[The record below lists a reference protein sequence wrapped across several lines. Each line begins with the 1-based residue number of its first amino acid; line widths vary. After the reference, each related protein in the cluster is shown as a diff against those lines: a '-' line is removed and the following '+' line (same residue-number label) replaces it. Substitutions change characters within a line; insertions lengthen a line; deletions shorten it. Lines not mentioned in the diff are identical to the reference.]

1 MSIKRVTTRAIED
14 SQITSAKIADGSIT
28 SGKIANSA
36 VESAKIASGAVDATK
51 IADNAVTVGK
61 ITDGAVSLNKLAANS
76 VDAGKIAD
84 GAVTPAKLSAGKP
97 IWDTYYTEVGR
108 GVTGAYFLSL
118 TPYRTGDGETQIIIG
133 AQTATNDNAQIIRQ
147 TGVNGQLVI
156 QNNGT
161 APIIMTSSSGV
172 TFGSANMPTPTGTA
186 PIYAARAWVNFN
198 GTGTVTPRAS
208 GNVSSITDNGT
219 GTYTVN
225 FTTAMPDTNYSVN
238 VTARRIDA
246 NNANFSAVLKGTTSA
261 NTNYPLSTGSC
272 EVICGTPSNNAFVD
286 SDVVCVSVFR

>member
-14 SQITSAKIADGSIT
+14 SQITSAKIADESIT

-51 IADNAVTVGK
+51 LADNAVTVGK

-84 GAVTPAKLSAGKP
+84 GAVTPAKLSTAGP
-97 IWDTYYTEVGR
+97 SWNSAGGTFTLSQGAIELG
-108 GVTGAYFLSL
+108 TGIESNNPSFIDFHSSFPLIDFDARI
-118 TPYRTGDGETQIIIG
+118 T
-133 AQTATNDNAQIIRQ
+133 RQ
-147 TGVNGQLVI
+147 SGVNGILDIV
-156 QNNGT
+156 NAGNGSINFT
-161 APIIMTSSSGV
+161 STGGFKFANAPMPNPAGNAPI
-172 TFGSANMPTPTGTA
+172 FG
-186 PIYAARAWVNFN
+186 ARAWVNFN
-198 GTGTVTPRAS
+198 GSGTVAIRAS
-208 GNVSSITDNGT
+208 GNVSSITDGGT
-219 GTYTVN
+219 GAYTVN
-225 FTTAMPDTNYSVN
+225 FTTAMLDTNYSVT

-246 NNANFSAVLKGTTSA
+246 NNANFSATLKGTTSA
-261 NTNYPLSTGSC
+261 NTNYPLSTTSC